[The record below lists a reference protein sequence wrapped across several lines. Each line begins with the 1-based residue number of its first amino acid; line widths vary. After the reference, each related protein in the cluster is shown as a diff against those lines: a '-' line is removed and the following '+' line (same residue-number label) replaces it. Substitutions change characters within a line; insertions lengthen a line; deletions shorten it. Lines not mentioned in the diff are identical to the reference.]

1 MDILAGML
9 AYLAGIGAIVA
20 GLALSFS
27 VFLSAP
33 NQPPQPQAATA
44 MIVKTTTPGKAA
56 AETKKAKRT
65 TAHNG
70 KHPDATSVA
79 AAAQEDHRKPAISAS
94 RLRRLVQE
102 ERARHWVYQ
111 QDANFQ
117 NRFLGYAD

>member
-9 AYLAGIGAIVA
+9 AYLAGIGAIFA

-27 VFLSAP
+27 VFFSAP

-44 MIVKTTTPGKAA
+44 MIVKTTPPSKAA
-56 AETKKAKRT
+56 AETKNAKRT
-65 TAHNG
+65 TAHHE
-70 KHPDATSVA
+70 KQLDATSVA
-79 AAAQEDHRKPAISAS
+79 AVAPDDPRKPAISAS
-94 RLRRLVQE
+94 RLRQLVQE